1 MRVLVFAL
9 IGSLSLAG
17 CKRSGPE
24 PEVPEV
30 RTAPGT
36 PSPSPVPT
44 IAPVPTPTPVPV
56 LPRKPIVMGRLFNG
70 MTFRTKFDTPQSD
83 EPASLRRV
91 ENDSYEAEITVTAT
105 LPRAAK
111 TLEDLARN
119 DSKLPEVLNKI
130 PVLLESA
137 SVSPFFETL
146 YKNKIEAIRRNL
158 FALDAVLSR
167 HNFYDCETILELKDL
182 ETNRKALL
190 VVGDM
195 DVNVDGSD
203 GDRNFSVDDSGRFFQ
218 PQTSYRWPRQTD
230 RINPLLPKA
239 EERLLALRAEYA
251 VPNLST
257 ERNQELHNAIDLTT
271 RTINDLKAFSFLVSG
286 ADPTIVLPGFMLR
299 SSNDAYTPAVG
310 DYAVVIYDGVVYPA
324 IVGDAGPSFKV
335 GEASLRLCQ
344 QINARSGANSRP
356 VSSVKVAYLVFP
368 GTAEKPGPPDL
379 EHWQTLCQ
387 KYLDEIGG
395 IAPELHS
402 WENVILPWPTPTPTP
417 TPAPLTE
424 TPSPQLAFPTTDM
437 ETPPTGA
444 APAAEIP
451 IPEAT
456 VTPESGATPSP
467 TETPTGAPTI
477 VTPKDTP

>member
-1 MRVLVFAL
+1 MRVFSLALVC
-9 IGSLSLAG
+9 SLSLVG
-17 CKRSGPE
+17 CKRPVAE
-24 PEVPEV
+24 PEVPEI
-30 RTAPGT
+30 RTAPAS

-44 IAPVPTPTPVPV
+44 VAPLPTPTPVPV

-70 MTFRTKFDTPQSD
+70 MTFRTKFNTPQSD
-83 EPASLRRV
+83 EPASLQRV
-91 ENDSYEAEITVTAT
+91 EDDRYEAEITVTAT

-130 PVLLESA
+130 PTLLESA

-146 YKNKIEAIRRNL
+146 YKNKIEVIRRNL

-167 HNFYDCETILELKDL
+167 HNFYDCETILELKDP
-182 ETNRKALL
+182 ETSRKALL

-203 GDRNFSVDDSGRFFQ
+203 GDRNFSVDDSGRYFQ
-218 PQTSYRWPRQTD
+218 PQTSYRWPRQSA

-239 EERLLALRAEYA
+239 EARLIALKAEYA
-251 VPNLST
+251 VPNLSA
-257 ERNQELHNAIDLTT
+257 ERNQDLHEAIAHTT

-299 SSNDAYTPAVG
+299 QSTDAYAPSVG
-310 DYAVVIYDGVVYPA
+310 DYAVVIYDGVVYPT

-344 QINARSGANSRP
+344 QINTRAGANSRP

-368 GTAEKPGPPDL
+368 GTAENPSPPDL
-379 EHWQTLCQ
+379 EHWQALCQ

-402 WENVILPWPTPTPTP
+402 WEDVVPPWPTPTPIPTP
-417 TPAPLTE
+417 TPGPSPETSPLPLTAPNPGME
-424 TPSPQLAFPTTDM
+424 TPTPNASATPDSGVTPSPT
-437 ETPPTGA
+437 ET
-444 APAAEIP
+444 
-451 IPEAT
+451 
-456 VTPESGATPSP
+456 P